1 MEEQEKKIENQKK
14 QELLRNQ
21 YSLEERFMEQQIDAQ
36 QDEMLLQ
43 MLGFQMMNTQFNKEN
58 HN

>member
-1 MEEQEKKIENQKK
+1 MEK
-14 QELLRNQ
+14 
-21 YSLEERFMEQQIDAQ
+21 QIDAQ

-43 MLGFQMMNTQFNKEN
+43 MLGFQMKNTYINNEN